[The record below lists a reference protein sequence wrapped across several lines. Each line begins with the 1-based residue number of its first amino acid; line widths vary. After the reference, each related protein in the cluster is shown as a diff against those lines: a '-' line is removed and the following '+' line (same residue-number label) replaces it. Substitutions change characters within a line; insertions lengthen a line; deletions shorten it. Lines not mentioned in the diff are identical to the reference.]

1 MLANRRDSNEK
12 GLDAVFLAYGFHIE
26 DSSRVGPSKAIPGFP
41 DRIISKSYVIVLV
54 EYKSE
59 KPKKAELPSLND
71 KEQKFFDRFP
81 GPKEIVWDVDS
92 AIRVCEKYC
101 QEQLWPKF

>member
-1 MLANRRDSNEK
+1 MLANRRDGNEQE
-12 GLDAVFLAYGFHIE
+12 LDAVFRGYGFWVE

-41 DRIISKSYVIVLV
+41 DRIICKSYVIVLV
-54 EYKSE
+54 EYKSS
-59 KPKKAELPSLND
+59 PKAKLND

-92 AIRVCEKYC
+92 AIRVAEKYS
-101 QEQLWPKF
+101 QESLWPKF